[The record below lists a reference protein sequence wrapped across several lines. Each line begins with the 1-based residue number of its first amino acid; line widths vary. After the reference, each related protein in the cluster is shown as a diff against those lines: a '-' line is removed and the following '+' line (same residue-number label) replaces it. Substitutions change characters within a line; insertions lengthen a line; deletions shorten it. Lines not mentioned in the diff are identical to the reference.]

1 MEELKTVST
10 ETIKIEDGGG
20 LARHT
25 EYVQERIIT
34 FAKELLSG
42 LSPMQIARK
51 YNDEWKMSI
60 HTIRTLYCRE
70 ARQYIREELLTDEND
85 IREDL
90 LAKYNELFALNM
102 KNRDYREARQIL
114 DSVSRLTQQLN
125 AQINVLGNIQTINL
139 VEVIREADE
148 ERIID

>member
-1 MEELKTVST
+1 MNEPKVANT
-10 ETIKIEDGGG
+10 EIVKIEDGGV

-25 EYVQERIIT
+25 EYMQERILT
-34 FAKELLSG
+34 VAKELMTG
-42 LSPMQIARK
+42 LSPMQIAQK
-51 YNDEWKMSI
+51 YRDSWGMSI

-70 ARQYIREELLTDEND
+70 ARLYIKEELLTDEQD

-114 DSVSRLTQQLN
+114 DSVSKLTQQL
-125 AQINVLGNIQTINL
+125 QTQVNVLGNIQTINL
-139 VEVIREADE
+139 IEVIKDQEDE
-148 ERIID
+148 RTQD